1 MKISLN
7 VRQWLGFILM
17 LMFSGIAFYIMMSMG
32 TIPVWLLIVLLIFA
46 VLQAAIQLVLFM
58 DIQQGRRGFKW
69 VTVSSGL
76 LIAGLA
82 ILYLML
88 LE

>member
-1 MKISLN
+1 MKLSLN
-7 VRQWLGFILM
+7 VRQWIGFFLM
-17 LMFSGIAFYIMMSMG
+17 LTFSGIAFYLVMSIG
-32 TIPVWLLIVLLIFA
+32 TIPLWLLIMLLILA
-46 VLQAAIQLVLFM
+46 VIQATIQLVWFM
-58 DIQQGRRGFKW
+58 DIQQGRRGYKW
-69 VTVSSGL
+69 VTISSGL